1 MEPFDENPVRLEL
14 AEAELKREEEAQ
26 WFVVPKLNTSLAST
40 CTSSK
45 CEIQYAK
52 ITFSTEIFNKDE
64 MLKLLN
70 IPFKRLRSY
79 CTD

>member
-26 WFVVPKLNTSLAST
+26 WFVHPKLNTSLAST
-40 CTSSK
+40 CSK
-45 CEIQYAK
+45 CEIQSAK
-52 ITFSTEIFNKDE
+52 ITLSTEIFNKDE
-64 MLKLLN
+64 MLKLLKLS
-70 IPFKRLRSY
+70 FKRLRSY